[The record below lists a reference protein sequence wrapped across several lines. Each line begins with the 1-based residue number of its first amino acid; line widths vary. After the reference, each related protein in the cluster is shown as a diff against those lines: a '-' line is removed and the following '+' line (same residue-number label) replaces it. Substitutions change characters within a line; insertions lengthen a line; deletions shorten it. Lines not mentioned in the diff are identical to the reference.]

1 MFEPAA
7 RIRIAKAEPKRSL
20 DRGMVLQIG
29 VLGMRICEAAACVYL
44 SAFLR
49 ASFSVTTKSLRVS
62 KFEIVCVED
71 IHPSCSA

>member
-1 MFEPAA
+1 MFESAA
-7 RIRIAKAEPKRSL
+7 RILIAKAEPERSL
-20 DRGMVLQIG
+20 HKGMVLQIG
-29 VLGMRICEAAACVYL
+29 VLGTGICEAAACVYL
-44 SAFLR
+44 LVFLR